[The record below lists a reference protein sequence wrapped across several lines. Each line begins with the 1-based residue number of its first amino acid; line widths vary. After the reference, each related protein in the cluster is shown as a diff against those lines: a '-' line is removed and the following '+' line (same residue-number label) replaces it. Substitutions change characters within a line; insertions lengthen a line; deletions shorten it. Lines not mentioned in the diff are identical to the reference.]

1 MAEQIEGIS
10 KGFSKSLE
18 MAELIETEQVQM
30 PTTAVTAADQQSPT
44 PHHIEQNSNAA
55 FEQIDKM
62 TPEQIT
68 NIQIDNIPLPND
80 ESFWRRF
87 WQNFWEKIKSIG
99 KNCILVA
106 KKIARELIEK
116 ALTLYHILLDNDTPQ
131 AARGLILG
139 GLFYFVSPVDAIPD
153 FLPHGYTDDLAVLT
167 AVIGAVAGSIK
178 PEHRARAKARVDE
191 IFGSETTG
199 RM

>member
-30 PTTAVTAADQQSPT
+30 PTTAVTAADRQSPT

-55 FEQIDKM
+55 FEWINKM
-62 TPEQIT
+62 TPKQIT

-87 WQNFWEKIKSIG
+87 WRNFWEKIKSIG

-106 KKIARELIEK
+106 KR
-116 ALTLYHILLDNDTPQ
+116 
-131 AARGLILG
+131 
-139 GLFYFVSPVDAIPD
+139 SPVN
-153 FLPHGYTDDLAVLT
+153 LSKRH
-167 AVIGAVAGSIK
+167 
-178 PEHRARAKARVDE
+178 
-191 IFGSETTG
+191 
-199 RM
+199 